1 MVPSHVGHEADL
13 DASAVVWQQHFGL
26 NELQPQDE
34 GQWEELEQWVKQV
47 APHLVLPASRDP
59 RFLESL
65 KRLKVRY
72 LEHTAINSVVSAFED
87 QQQLSYSRKEKQLK
101 KQMDLLNIDKEQL
114 SAIGR
119 SVCRSTANIACAL
132 DVQDPTFSNIQ
143 AALARMNMECM
154 ALNLEKDEV
163 QDQRMRFKEKISQTK
178 QIFDV
183 MSRALSSLNERYETV
198 HKHEISNWKTEI
210 TLLDRKSE
218 EYRNRVTTLQDEYAT
233 QGLDDNGLLFS
244 KLKEFQQE
252 VETLEKIMEVKQ
264 QELAQFL
271 DLPLDIKIAAGKLR
285 SLYDTLV
292 RFDI

>member
-1 MVPSHVGHEADL
+1 MVPGYVGQEADL

-72 LEHTAINSVVSAFED
+72 LEHTAINSVVSTFED
-87 QQQLSYSRKEKQLK
+87 QQQLSYANKKEQLK
-101 KQMDLLNIDKEQL
+101 KQMDFLDIDKEQL
-114 SAIGR
+114 SANGR
-119 SVCRSTANIACAL
+119 SVCRAIANIACAL
-132 DVQDPTFSNIQ
+132 DVPDPTFSNIQ
-143 AALARMNMECM
+143 AALAKTNMEYM

-163 QDQRMRFKEKISQTK
+163 HDQRMRIKDKISQAK
-178 QIFDV
+178 QTFDI
-183 MSRALSSLNERYETV
+183 MNRALLSLNERYETV
-198 HKHEISNWKTEI
+198 HKHEISNWKTEMA
-210 TLLDRKSE
+210 LLDRKSE

-233 QGLDDNGLLFS
+233 QGLDDNGLIFS

-252 VETLEKIMEVKQ
+252 VENLEEATEVKK

-271 DLPLDIKIAAGKLR
+271 DLPLVISWINSYHQR
-285 SLYDTLV
+285 MSSY
-292 RFDI
+292 